1 MIALVTFYFSLIVQ
15 FFLESILTIFAFT
28 TILTVVPQ
36 GLRKPNILIRALS
49 NETDIK
55 KIMFHF
61 FFVVV
66 GVGTKDNQVRE
77 SKRKKRERDK

>member
-1 MIALVTFYFSLIVQ
+1 MIVQ

-66 GVGTKDNQVRE
+66 VVGVGTKDNQVRE